1 MWRILVIHGPNL
13 NLLGERE
20 PEVYGRLTLGEIDR
34 RLQDHAASAGAEKG
48 AEPGLE
54 LRSFQSNHEGAIIDA
69 VHGAAGW
76 ADGLLINPGAYT
88 HYAYAIRDAIAAVG
102 LPTVEVHLS
111 NIYARELF
119 RHSSVITPVCLG
131 QIAGFGWRSYQLGLE
146 ALVDHLQDTASQ
158 AEGESS

>member
-20 PEVYGRLTLGEIDR
+20 PEVYGRLTLGEIDQ
-34 RLQDHAASAGAEKG
+34 RLQDQFASAGAK
-48 AEPGLE
+48 ASVEPGLE

-69 VHGAAGW
+69 VHEAAGW

-111 NIYARELF
+111 NIYAREPF

-131 QIAGFGWRSYQLGLE
+131 QITGFGWRSYQLGME